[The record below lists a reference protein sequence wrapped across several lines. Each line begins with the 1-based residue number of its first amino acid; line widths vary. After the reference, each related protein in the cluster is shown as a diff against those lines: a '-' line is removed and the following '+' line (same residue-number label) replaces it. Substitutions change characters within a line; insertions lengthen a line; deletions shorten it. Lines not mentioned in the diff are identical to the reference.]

1 MSSKTHPFF
10 KSNKMKIE
18 LNRIKRIAED
28 IKSDDEWVNDSHSAA
43 EHQGVK
49 SGLDM
54 LVSHIEHTKEVDV
67 DPHWIQGEPW
77 FHKADKIC
85 IGGYWY
91 VKVTDI
97 KF

>member
-1 MSSKTHPFF
+1 
-10 KSNKMKIE
+10 MKVE

-54 LVSHIEHTKEVDV
+54 LVSHIEHTKEV
-67 DPHWIQGEPW
+67 GEPW